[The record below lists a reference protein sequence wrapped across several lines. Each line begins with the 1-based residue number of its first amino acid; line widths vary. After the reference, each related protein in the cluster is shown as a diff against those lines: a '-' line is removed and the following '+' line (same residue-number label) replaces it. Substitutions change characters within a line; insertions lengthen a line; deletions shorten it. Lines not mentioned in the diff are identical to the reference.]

1 MTETFYEWLERNGL
15 KTANVKPQAI
25 EVAIRALW
33 DEIQT
38 LKDNKK

>member
-15 KTANVKPQAI
+15 KTLNAKQTAI
-25 EVAIRALW
+25 DVAIRALW
-33 DEIQT
+33 DEIQI